1 MQQERPCPEVEISKF
16 GCWGV
21 KDQISQINCSEDLK
35 YKWLQLSQAAPKWF
49 DQPLHPWTGE
59 LHSFGL
65 VQCKEGTKDC
75 RSYGKTYRVPW
86 WNLSKDVVAFLL
98 LFFVEKVYKSRRLH
112 YIQMLLELCISF
124 PNFRHII
131 RGGNHDSQT
140 VNYSKSSSGNHNSV
154 SSVSVLSTT
163 GKSIAI

>member
-1 MQQERPCPEVEISKF
+1 MQQERPCPEVEVSKF
-16 GCWGV
+16 RCWGV
-21 KDQISQINCSEDLK
+21 NEAKISELRNCSEDLK

-112 YIQMLLELCISF
+112 YSGALHFVSKLPTRHTTYEGVTTTAKLLITAKVPEVTI
-124 PNFRHII
+124 
-131 RGGNHDSQT
+131 T
-140 VNYSKSSSGNHNSV
+140 VFLVFQYWARPERV
-154 SSVSVLSTT
+154 
-163 GKSIAI
+163 